1 MLKNYF
7 TIAWRNILRNK
18 INSTINIS
26 GLAIGMACVILI
38 ALYITDELSYDKFFG
53 NVDHVYQVN
62 LDANF
67 GGQQFYTS
75 GTPPPV
81 GIAMKKEFPEIKA
94 YTRMYALGAQVVSNE
109 VAGNKTQ
116 NHFTERRIFGVDSNY
131 LQVFDYALVQGNAA
145 ECLQKGHSVVIT
157 QEMAKRYFG
166 NDNAIGKTLLLD
178 QYKEPFTVTAVLKNP
193 PEQSTFRFDMLI
205 PMIDCPMVKQFTW
218 SWVWGQVN
226 TYVLLNDNIKDLPAA
241 VAALDKKFPA
251 MVRVQAAAAFK
262 RIGQPL
268 DELIKKGGKWDFH
281 LQPFTDVHLH
291 SANIGTSYI
300 TLGDIKYVYIFAAIA
315 FFIIVLA
322 CVNFM
327 NLSTA
332 QSAKR
337 AKEVGIRK
345 VLGSMRVQL
354 MRQFLAEAMLYS
366 FISAIIALLL
376 VVTLI
381 PAFNQLS
388 GKTVAFASIFHNGI
402 WLFILLL
409 TLVTGLLAGS
419 YPAFYLTSF
428 NPVSVLKGVGLFKKG
443 ANQLMRNGLVVFQF
457 GVSIA
462 LIICTIIVFQQL
474 RFAQNKDLGLK
485 KDNVVILPNMEKM
498 HNSQEETFRQQLTSM
513 PGVANASI
521 TSDVPGVAFYGFTDF
536 YIPVPSDPT
545 EHLSKDI
552 TLTSLVTDEYFI
564 PSLKMQ
570 LLSGRNFSKDFND
583 STSVIVNETTVKQVG
598 WKHPLGKYITYPG
611 GDGQQFKVIGVV
623 KDFNVQ
629 SLRNVVTPF
638 ALFHVSSKTN
648 QLNTS
653 YAIISARTTEMPAL
667 MKNIENKWK
676 EFLPGVPFEYS
687 FLDKDYEALYRADE
701 RMGSVF
707 GVFTFF
713 SILVA
718 CLGLFGLSIYTAERR
733 TKEIGVRKVLGASV
747 QSVVTLLSA
756 DFLKL
761 VGLAAIVSFPV
772 AWWAMNTWLQAF
784 AYRINIEW
792 WVFIASGVLALLV
805 ALCTIS
811 FHAIKAALANPVK
824 SLRTE

>member
-18 INSTINIS
+18 VNSGINIT
-26 GLAIGMACVILI
+26 GLAIGIACVILI
-38 ALYITDELSYDKFFG
+38 VLYITDELGFDRSFSKV
-53 NVDHVYQVN
+53 NRIYQVN

-81 GIAMKKEFPEIKA
+81 GVAMQKEYPEIKA
-94 YTRMYALGAQVVSNE
+94 YTRMYALGTQVVSSDVN
-109 VAGNKTQ
+109 NTKQ
-116 NHFTERRIFGVDSNY
+116 NNFTERRIFGVDSNY
-131 LQVFDYALVQGNAA
+131 LQIFDYAVKQGNANA
-145 ECLQKGHSVVIT
+145 CLQKGHSIVIT
-157 QEMAKRYFG
+157 AEMAKRYFG
-166 NDNAIGKTLLLD
+166 NDDAIGKTLLLD
-178 QYKEPFTVTAVLKNP
+178 QYKEPFTVTAVLQTP

-205 PMIDCPMVKQFTW
+205 PMVDCRMVKQFTW

-226 TYVLLNDNIKDLPAA
+226 TYVLLNDNIKDIPAT

-251 MVRVQAAAAFK
+251 MVKVQAAAAFK

-315 FFIIVLA
+315 LFIIILA

-332 QSAKR
+332 QSATR

-345 VLGSMRVQL
+345 VLGSIRGQL
-354 MRQFLAEAMLYS
+354 IRQFLTEAMLYS
-366 FISAIIALLL
+366 IISVIVALALVLL
-376 VVTLI
+376 LI

-388 GKTVAFASIFHNGI
+388 GKQIAFGNILHNGI
-402 WLFILLL
+402 WLFIILL
-409 TLVTGLLAGS
+409 TIVTGLLAGS

-428 NPVSVLKGVGLFKKG
+428 NPISVLKGVGLFKKG
-443 ANQLMRNGLVVFQF
+443 ASQLMRNGLVVFQF

-462 LIICTIIVFQQL
+462 LIICTIVVFQQL
-474 RFAQNKDLGLK
+474 QYAQNKDLGLK
-485 KDNVVILPNMEKM
+485 KDNVIVIPNMEKM
-498 HNSQEETFRQQLTSM
+498 QSNREETFRQQLTGM
-513 PGVANASI
+513 PGAVNASI
-521 TSDVPGVAFYGFTDF
+521 SSDVPGVAFNGFTDF
-536 YIPVPSDPT
+536 YIPVPSDPS

-552 TLTSLVTDEYFI
+552 TLTSMVTDEYLV

-570 LLSGRNFSKDFND
+570 LLKGRNFSKDYND

-598 WKHPLGKYITYPG
+598 WKNPIGKYLVYPG
-611 GDGQQFKVIGVV
+611 GDGQKFKVIGVV

-629 SLRNVVTPF
+629 SLRTTVTPF
-638 ALFHVSSKTN
+638 ALFYVSSKTN

-653 YAIISARTTEMPAL
+653 FVIMNVHTTNMPGM
-667 MKNIENKWK
+667 MKGLESKWK
-676 EFLPGVPFEYS
+676 SFLPGVPFEYS

-747 QSVVTLLSA
+747 QGIVSLLSTE
-756 DFLKL
+756 FIKL
-761 VGLAAIVSFPV
+761 VCIASLVAFPV
-772 AWWAMNTWLQAF
+772 AWWAMHAWLQDF
-784 AYRINIEW
+784 AYRISLQL
-792 WVFIASGVLALLV
+792 WVFVTAGLLALLI

-811 FHAIKAALANPVK
+811 YQAIKAAMANPVK